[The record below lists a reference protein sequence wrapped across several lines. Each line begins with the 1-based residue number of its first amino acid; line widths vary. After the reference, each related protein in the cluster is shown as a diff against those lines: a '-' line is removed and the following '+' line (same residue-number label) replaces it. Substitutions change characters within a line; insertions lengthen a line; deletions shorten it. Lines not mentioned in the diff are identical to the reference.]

1 MEVVMKAEEFGL
13 VMLESEVMEEDGVE
27 IEVDRLLV

>member
-1 MEVVMKAEEFGL
+1 MKAEEFGL